1 MPRTLIAAGLLLLA
15 TACAQLPRVELQAYR
30 DSFTAAQTA
39 ATSINADYAV
49 AERTARVFAM
59 QHAPVRAADG
69 TVAKDDHDVAIPRYT
84 RANPY
89 YQDFELNDAAGV
101 STIGLPPGAA
111 AVDRGFRAIAA
122 YNDTLVA
129 LAENRNIAEA
139 KGQLR
144 QIISDVGGIVPVDP
158 GVVAIASSVSD
169 IVAQILT
176 PAIEID
182 NRAQFRDKILEG
194 YEPMRHLV
202 GLLRTHSMSQY
213 RAIIDPLVRRA
224 ENLADQDPAR
234 AALVDRINAWHHV
247 FADYVV
253 LLNAVDERL
262 TVLKSAVEH
271 PRETGVLARAS
282 AGAGE
287 LRGYAEGLRHSIDQ
301 LRALP

>member
-1 MPRTLIAAGLLLLA
+1 MLRKIIAAGLLMLA
-15 TACAQLPRVELQAYR
+15 AACDTLPRVELQAYR
-30 DSFTAAQTA
+30 DSFTAAQSA

-49 AERTARVFAM
+49 AERAARVFAM
-59 QHAPVRAADG
+59 QRAPVQG
-69 TVAKDDHDVAIPRYT
+69 TTDRRYT
-84 RANPY
+84 PARPY
-89 YQDFELNDAAGV
+89 YQDFELADAGAV

-111 AVDRGFRAIAA
+111 AVDRGFRAIAT

-129 LAENRNIAEA
+129 LAENRNIDEA

-158 GVVAIASSVSD
+158 GAIAIATSVSD

-194 YEPMRHLV
+194 YEPMRGLI

-224 ENLADQDPAR
+224 ENMNDQDPAR
-234 AALVDRINAWHHV
+234 TALFDKINGWHHV

-253 LLNAVDERL
+253 LLEAVDERL

-271 PRETGVLARAS
+271 PRETSALARAS
-282 AGAGE
+282 AGAAE
-287 LRGYAEGLRHSIDQ
+287 LRGYADGLRHSIDQ